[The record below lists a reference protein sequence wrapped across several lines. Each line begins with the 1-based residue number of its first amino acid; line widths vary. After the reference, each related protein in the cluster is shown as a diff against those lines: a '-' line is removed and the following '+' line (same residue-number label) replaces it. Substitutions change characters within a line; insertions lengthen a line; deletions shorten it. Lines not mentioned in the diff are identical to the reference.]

1 MNKILGMLLIALS
14 AFMLIVCMWA
24 LISHSV
30 RNPQTQKEWV
40 KNQLITI
47 EVDGKEYLY
56 GEFPKS
62 TVMIPKTAKCSC
74 DTIR

>member
-14 AFMLIVCMWA
+14 AFMLAVCMWA

-56 GEFPKS
+56 GDFNKN
-62 TVMIPKTAKCSC
+62 VVIIPKTTKCSC

>member
-1 MNKILGMLLIALS
+1 MNKVFGILIVALC
-14 AFMLIVCMWA
+14 AFMLVVCMWA
-24 LISHSV
+24 LISHSI
-30 RNPQTQKEWV
+30 RNPQTHKEWV

-62 TVMIPKTAKCSC
+62 TLMVPKTPNCSC

>member
-56 GEFPKS
+56 GDFNKN
-62 TVMIPKTAKCSC
+62 VVIIPKTTKCSC

>member
-14 AFMLIVCMWA
+14 AFMLVVCMWA

-30 RNPQTQKEWV
+30 RTPQTQKEWV

-56 GEFPKS
+56 GDFNKN
-62 TVMIPKTAKCSC
+62 VVIIPKTAKCSC